1 MFKPGDKVRT
11 CDGEEGIVVRVD
23 RVNKGKLASIRHEFD
38 VLIETDTY
46 AGTFHAN
53 LWYNETQLELIK

>member
-1 MFKPGDKVRT
+1 MFKSGDKVRT
-11 CDGEEGIVVRVD
+11 FNGEEGVIVKVA
-23 RVNKGKLASIRHEFD
+23 RVNKGNLASVKHEFD
-38 VLIETDTY
+38 ILIETDTY